1 MSLIVW
7 FSRFSN
13 ISIHPTFYLSHW
25 NTLHVNKKSDI
36 LLFRSN
42 PIILSSF
49 SNTKMELVDKE
60 RGEGIKLFEIK
71 KWSLLFDVMNSDQV
85 HRR

>member
-1 MSLIVW
+1 
-7 FSRFSN
+7 
-13 ISIHPTFYLSHW
+13 
-25 NTLHVNKKSDI
+25 
-36 LLFRSN
+36 
-42 PIILSSF
+42 
-49 SNTKMELVDKE
+49 MELVDKE

>member
-1 MSLIVW
+1 M
-7 FSRFSN
+7 N
-13 ISIHPTFYLSHW
+13 I
-25 NTLHVNKKSDI
+25 KSDI

-42 PIILSSF
+42 PMILSSF